1 MTSYAIVRHQARPG
15 ALPVGQFAA
24 ACGLHPVMVARL
36 VTLGLLD
43 AHTDTTGATVLPA
56 AQIARAARI
65 TRLRTGLG
73 LNYTALGLVLDLLGR
88 IDDLEAALR
97 AERCARPNRYRR

>member
-1 MTSYAIVRHQARPG
+1 MTSYAIVRHQARPDG
-15 ALPVGQFAA
+15 LPVLQFAA

-36 VTLGLLD
+36 VALGLLD
-43 AHTDTTGATVLPA
+43 AYTGATGATVLPV

-73 LNYTALGLVLDLLGR
+73 LNYTALGLVLDLLER
-88 IDDLEAALR
+88 VDDLEAALR
-97 AERCARPNRYRR
+97 AERRARPNGYRR